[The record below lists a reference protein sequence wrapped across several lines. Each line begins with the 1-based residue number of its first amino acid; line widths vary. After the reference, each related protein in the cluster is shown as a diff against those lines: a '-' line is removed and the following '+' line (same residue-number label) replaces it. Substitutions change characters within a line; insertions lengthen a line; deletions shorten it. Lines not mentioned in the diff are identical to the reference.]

1 MNIELRDVTV
11 DDIPVFFEHMQDT
24 VAIQMAAF
32 TPKNPFDQNAHTAHW
47 QKLLANDM
55 IIKKSI
61 LLDEQ
66 LVGHIASW
74 VQDGER
80 EITYWIDRAH
90 RGQGVTTEALRVFLT
105 MVKSRPLHARTA
117 ADNDGSVHVLMK
129 CGFGI
134 HDATRGFANARNKEI
149 DELVYR
155 LD

>member
-1 MNIELRDVTV
+1 MNIKLRDVTA

-32 TPKNPFDQNAHTAHW
+32 TPKNPLDLKAHTAHW

-55 IIKKSI
+55 AIKKSI

-90 RGQGVTTEALRVFLT
+90 WGRGVTTEALRVFLT
-105 MVKSRPLHARTA
+105 MVKSRPLYARTA
-117 ADNDGSVHVLMK
+117 ADN
-129 CGFGI
+129 
-134 HDATRGFANARNKEI
+134 
-149 DELVYR
+149 
-155 LD
+155 